1 MKFGEKVKAITGII
15 KGTHQ
20 RSSDFRSGAFGSMMG
35 MSDSGISVSEET
47 SLKFS
52 AVWACVRLLSELPA
66 SLPIEIIEEKG
77 RDRIPVENHP
87 AKQVLLFPNP
97 YMNRFTYHELQNGYL
112 QLWGNGVSVIDNKTK
127 GIAQSLIP
135 VHPSSVKTILDNG
148 RVFYKID
155 DKDTGVKGTYFS
167 EEVVHY
173 KNFST
178 TGIWGKSPI
187 QIARENIGL
196 GLQAEKFGAHFFRK
210 GGNIKAVIESEGHL
224 DDKQFKEW
232 KKRWDNYYAGEQ
244 GNHETPVLEYGLK
257 YKALG
262 IPPEQ
267 AQFIAT
273 RTFQLQEIARIFN
286 VPPHMLA
293 DLSRSTF
300 SNIEH
305 SDLQF
310 VKYTLRP
317 ILRRQEL
324 ELEQKLLL
332 PTEQGRIRIR
342 FNIDGLLRGD
352 LATLTTHI
360 HQMVID
366 GVMTPNEGRSLL
378 NRNPLPGKDEPY
390 EPANIT
396 GNSGNS
402 KTEDNASNQ

>member
-1 MKFGEKVKAITGII
+1 MKFSEKLKVISSVI

-20 RSSDFRSGAFGSMMG
+20 RSSNDFRNGSFGRFGG
-35 MSDSGISVSEET
+35 MSESGISVSEES

-52 AVWACVRLLSELPA
+52 AVWACARLLSELPA
-66 SLPIEIIEEKG
+66 SLPIDIIEEKG
-77 RDRIPVENHP
+77 RTRTPIHDHHVM
-87 AKQVLLFPNP
+87 QVLSYPNG
-97 YMNRFTYHELQNGYL
+97 YMNRFTYHELMNAYL
-112 QLWGNGVSVIDNKTK
+112 QLWGNGIAIINNGGK
-127 GIAQSLIP
+127 GIAESLTPI
-135 VHPSSVKTILDNG
+135 HPSSAKPTLDNG

-155 DKDTGVKGTYFS
+155 DKQTGIKGTFFS
-167 EEVVHY
+167 EEVLHY
-173 KNFST
+173 KMFST
-178 TGIWGKSPI
+178 DGIWGKSPI
-187 QIARENIGL
+187 QVAKDNIGL
-196 GLQAEKFGAHFFRK
+196 GLQAEKFGATFFRK

-224 DDKQFKEW
+224 DDKQFKDW
-232 KKRWDNYYAGEQ
+232 KKRWDTYYAGEQ

-267 AQFIAT
+267 AQFVAT
-273 RTFQLQEIARIFN
+273 RQFQLQEIARIFN

-293 DLSRSTF
+293 DLSRATF

-332 PTEQGRIRIR
+332 PKERSTIKIR

-352 LATLTTHI
+352 LTSLTTHI

-366 GVMTPNEGRSLL
+366 GVLTPNEGRALL
-378 NRNPLPGKDEPY
+378 NKDPLPNGDVAY
-390 EPANIT
+390 QPANIT
-396 GNSGNS
+396 GNSN
-402 KTEDNASNQ
+402 TQNNASSK